1 MSFEPHYVNTH
12 IIFATLFIIS
22 CMVFSSMLVLFM
34 DSLDKDDTIINEF
47 YYKPSR
53 RRSRRR
59 MKKSKSF

>member
-1 MSFEPHYVNTH
+1 MSFEPHYVNTY

-22 CMVFSSMLVLFM
+22 CMVFTSMLVLFM

-47 YYKPSR
+47 YYKPP
-53 RRSRRR
+53 RR